1 MTKDACVE
9 AKSGR
14 TILKTEPSAKAFE
27 PHVCDCDLGECRT
40 NVLPFMNEM
49 SRIAHGAEDLS
60 ETLGVLLDLLKTH
73 MNVVRAMVS
82 LFEPGSGNIFIHES
96 FGLSEE
102 EQAKGVYFLGEG
114 VTGRVVET
122 GEAIVVPRIGDEPSF
137 LDRTQSRSASDRR
150 LSFLC
155 VPIMRSK
162 KVLGTISA
170 ERIYDNSRLLK
181 LDVRSA
187 VDPRDD
193 DRPGR

>member
-1 MTKDACVE
+1 
-9 AKSGR
+9 
-14 TILKTEPSAKAFE
+14 
-27 PHVCDCDLGECRT
+27 
-40 NVLPFMNEM
+40 
-49 SRIAHGAEDLS
+49 
-60 ETLGVLLDLLKTH
+60 

-162 KVLGTISA
+162 KVL
-170 ERIYDNSRLLK
+170 E
-181 LDVRSA
+181 RSA
-187 VDPRDD
+187 LNEFTIIHGCSSSTSKCFRFS
-193 DRPGR
+193 RP